1 MAISDTWNPNDRFFL
16 MWLDIHCSRVKIPRF
31 IRLFWVTDRDD
42 KNVHGI
48 KQVELVELVYLIPID
63 LAKLYTYTCTCTY
76 AYTNTF
82 TYKYM
87 CMYMYVCI
95 CIYCVCIY
103 IYIWNPRFL
112 SNLLTAPNFNNS
124 IPSVPLWLRSSSKPL
139 RDKSPRSNA
148 LNAAELTSR
157 ASPFNSL
164 FFAMP
169 FFGGIAWHNFF
180 LRPSVEN
187 TGT

>member
-76 AYTNTF
+76 AYTYTF

-87 CMYMYVCI
+87 CRICMYIYIVC
-95 CIYCVCIY
+95 VSIY
-103 IYIWNPRFL
+103 IYMK
-112 SNLLTAPNFNNS
+112 
-124 IPSVPLWLRSSSKPL
+124 SKV
-139 RDKSPRSNA
+139 
-148 LNAAELTSR
+148 
-157 ASPFNSL
+157 F
-164 FFAMP
+164 
-169 FFGGIAWHNFF
+169 I
-180 LRPSVEN
+180 
-187 TGT
+187 

>member
-76 AYTNTF
+76 AYTYTF

-87 CMYMYVCI
+87 CMYMYVY
-95 CIYCVCIY
+95 IYIVCVSIY
-103 IYIWNPRFL
+103 IYEIQGFY
-112 SNLLTAPNFNNS
+112 LTC
-124 IPSVPLWLRSSSKPL
+124 
-139 RDKSPRSNA
+139 
-148 LNAAELTSR
+148 
-157 ASPFNSL
+157 
-164 FFAMP
+164 
-169 FFGGIAWHNFF
+169 
-180 LRPSVEN
+180 
-187 TGT
+187 